1 MDLGLEGLK
10 AVVTG
15 GSRGIGRAIV
25 DGLAAEG
32 CAGAL
37 CARGAEGV
45 DATVQAVRAG
55 GGKAIGEAVDV
66 SEGAALQTWVASAA
80 EALGGVDI
88 LVCNASALAAKSGDA
103 AWLAGFETDIMGTVR
118 AVDTALPWLKSSPSG
133 AIVIIASTAALE
145 IYAGLRPYNS
155 IKAALVNYT
164 AGLSVDLG
172 GHGVRANSVC
182 PGATY
187 FDGGTWQR
195 AERDNPEMFAY
206 MRDLSVLGRMA
217 APEEIARAV
226 IFLASPAA
234 SFMTGANVVVD
245 GGLTNRVQY

>member
-1 MDLGLEGLK
+1 M
-10 AVVTG
+10 
-15 GSRGIGRAIV
+15 
-25 DGLAAEG
+25 
-32 CAGAL
+32 
-37 CARGAEGV
+37 
-45 DATVQAVRAG
+45 
-55 GGKAIGEAVDV
+55 
-66 SEGAALQTWVASAA
+66 
-80 EALGGVDI
+80 
-88 LVCNASALAAKSGDA
+88 
-103 AWLAGFETDIMGTVR
+103 
-118 AVDTALPWLKSSPSG
+118 
-133 AIVIIASTAALE
+133 
-145 IYAGLRPYNS
+145 
-155 IKAALVNYT
+155 
-164 AGLSVDLG
+164 
-172 GHGVRANSVC
+172 RANSVC